1 MSYFYIQFCL
11 CLLSKRHKCLKLS
24 QKGENM
30 NKNDRRVK
38 KTKKALQNAL
48 AELMAQKELRSI
60 TVQEL
65 VDKADIHRATF
76 YSHYHDVYDLY
87 EQLEKGVISELD
99 VIITNDP
106 THRYESVYN
115 ALIDYVFDN
124 ASLFRMFLSGKG
136 NTGFQNNIHELIEK
150 KYLNIWLYEEH
161 RTVIVDEMRF
171 LTTYHIQGCL
181 AIISAWAKENF
192 SHSKKEILGLIRKV
206 NENFDKIAV

>member
-1 MSYFYIQFCL
+1 
-11 CLLSKRHKCLKLS
+11 
-24 QKGENM
+24 M
-30 NKNDRRVK
+30 NKSDRRVK

-48 AELMAQKELRSI
+48 AELMTHKELRNI

-87 EQLEKGVISELD
+87 EQLEKSVIAELD
-99 VIITNDP
+99 IIITSDP
-106 THRYESVYN
+106 THRYENVYN
-115 ALIDYVFDN
+115 ALIDYVFNN
-124 ASLFRMFLSGKG
+124 ATLFRMFFSEKG

-181 AIISAWAKENF
+181 AIISAWVKENF